1 VIAIKNI
8 FFVILNYTNFYKFP
22 NFYKNMVT
30 NIEASFQRRVIMIP
44 KFIPIK
50 WVEIKELVPV
60 RFVKTCGKYFPVE
73 YKEISKYIPTSFV
86 RVEKP
91 LYTLE

>member
-1 VIAIKNI
+1 
-8 FFVILNYTNFYKFP
+8 
-22 NFYKNMVT
+22 
-30 NIEASFQRRVIMIP
+30 MIP